1 VKLVHYSIII
11 VCFPSVYTHAAHLLC
26 RNIIL
31 AQDARAS
38 AFPRFDLFLKRDEL
52 FIVN

>member
-1 VKLVHYSIII
+1 
-11 VCFPSVYTHAAHLLC
+11 VYTYAAHLLC

-31 AQDARAS
+31 AHQDARAS
-38 AFPRFDLFLKRDEL
+38 AFPHFDLFLKRGEL